1 MSSVIVCPQ
10 SQLAEQIVLH
20 RPSHIVTLTSGE
32 VCTIAA
38 NHAFARLVLA
48 FNDITEP
55 RAGLV
60 LPEVGHVAQLLDF
73 VRAWPRHAPLL
84 IHCHAGV
91 SRSPAAAFITA
102 AALMPEQ
109 DEARLAMQLRRLSPS
124 ATPNIRLIAL
134 ADQLLAR
141 QGRMETA
148 IRTIGRGADAFEGE
162 VFSLPIRP

>member
-1 MSSVIVCPQ
+1 
-10 SQLAEQIVLH
+10 
-20 RPSHIVTLTSGE
+20 
-32 VCTIAA
+32 
-38 NHAFARLVLA
+38 
-48 FNDITEP
+48 
-55 RAGLV
+55 
-60 LPEVGHVAQLLDF
+60 
-73 VRAWPRHAPLL
+73 
-84 IHCHAGV
+84 
-91 SRSPAAAFITA
+91 
-102 AALMPEQ
+102 MPEQ